1 MTESNLTISKAQMSR
16 AALQRLYI
24 AMRHLFIRGS
34 YKPLGVSGEAMIDA
48 LLVLEPEIYGSI
60 SDAEKVELDGL
71 LYIFQRL
78 PQGIEECRY
87 IRLISREGYED
98 SSFKALVPAK
108 RRRDCYRI
116 DEEQMYIEMTRGRSD
131 VYDVL
136 THLTFMYI
144 EAEKIQRHALD
155 HKGRKKKEW
164 LMLEEIVEKIAAKK
178 SFNKEVGYTYLSSL
192 LGRTYDEIAQAAQIF
207 DKAEKVNSL
216 FNIVY
221 WLGYRSIE
229 ERSNDNDREI
239 SFSAT
244 LREKLGLHIFG
255 EIWAQN
261 IKRNLD
267 ALGLL
272 EKEIHIVSA
281 NLHSV
286 MNSFFAKAVMK
297 KVKKMSFEEVTKKLS
312 DDNQQKTREKITKHA
327 SENGMTQIQDK
338 SGSNIGV
345 QIFDCSQLDKKHFP
359 AELQKGYVASKNKNK
374 VIIVMDY
381 AFGEQAYECMDE
393 LLKPYEDNG
402 TKRYLN
408 IASISIMGK
417 AGILSGKKGDIMV
430 PNAHV
435 FEGTADNYPFEN
447 GLSVKQFEDSGLDV
461 YGGPMITVLGTSL
474 QNKDILR
481 YFLRS
486 SWKAAGL
493 EMEGAH
499 YQKAIQAASMIRG
512 SISKDVT
519 LRYAYY
525 ASDNPLETGST
536 LASGGLGVDGV
547 KPTYEITLAILKGV
561 LGKG

>member
-221 WLGYRSIE
+221 WLGYRSIK

>member
-359 AELQKGYVASKNKNK
+359 AELQKG
-374 VIIVMDY
+374 
-381 AFGEQAYECMDE
+381 
-393 LLKPYEDNG
+393 
-402 TKRYLN
+402 
-408 IASISIMGK
+408 
-417 AGILSGKKGDIMV
+417 
-430 PNAHV
+430 
-435 FEGTADNYPFEN
+435 
-447 GLSVKQFEDSGLDV
+447 
-461 YGGPMITVLGTSL
+461 
-474 QNKDILR
+474 
-481 YFLRS
+481 
-486 SWKAAGL
+486 
-493 EMEGAH
+493 
-499 YQKAIQAASMIRG
+499 
-512 SISKDVT
+512 
-519 LRYAYY
+519 
-525 ASDNPLETGST
+525 
-536 LASGGLGVDGV
+536 
-547 KPTYEITLAILKGV
+547 
-561 LGKG
+561 